1 MNSEGTWT
9 PGDSNRLD
17 ALTLSRKEGWAAF
30 AEAEPRIQPEPLPRG
45 EYAAL
50 GERAKAEYD
59 RARRIWHANL
69 GPLRTPQLAEL
80 HEDLWDILD
89 SNQQDGDQAK
99 GAVAVDA
106 FPGLGKTTAV
116 LAFARDFHCR
126 EIAEG
131 GAFTAG
137 GHERLPV
144 CRVGLT
150 GNTGMK
156 DFNRAM
162 LEFFGHPGRT
172 TGTTAQF
179 AQRALDCVLS
189 CDVKLL
195 IVDDLHFL
203 RWRAAGGVEVSNHFK
218 YVANEFP
225 VTLLFVG
232 VGLAKRG
239 LFSEGESYDNAVL
252 AQTGRRTTRLDMG
265 SFELATD
272 QGRDQWRRLLL
283 ALEKR
288 LVLRGT
294 YRGMLADDLFDYLFI
309 RSSGHIG
316 SLMTLINRGCQRAVR
331 TGAERLDE
339 ELLSRVKIDQAAHLA
354 QDDVRNLL
362 KGQRSRRTR
371 QKAARR

>member
-1 MNSEGTWT
+1 MRTS
-9 PGDSNRLD
+9 
-17 ALTLSRKEGWAAF
+17 
-30 AEAEPRIQPEPLPRG
+30 
-45 EYAAL
+45 
-50 GERAKAEYD
+50 
-59 RARRIWHANL
+59 ARC
-69 GPLRTPQLAEL
+69 TPQLAEL

-106 FPGLGKTTAV
+106 FPGLGKTAAV
-116 LAFARDFHCR
+116 LAFARDFHRR
-126 EIAEG
+126 EIDEG

-283 ALEKR
+283 GLEKR
-288 LVLRGT
+288 LVLHGT
-294 YRGMLADDLFDYLFI
+294 YRGMLADDLSDYLFI

-331 TGAERLDE
+331 TGTERLDE
-339 ELLSRVKIDQAAHLA
+339 ELLNRVKIDQAAHLA

-371 QKAARR
+371 RTAARR

>member
-30 AEAEPRIQPEPLPRG
+30 AEAVPRTQPELLPRS
-45 EYAAL
+45 EYMAL

-59 RARRIWHANL
+59 QARRIWHANL

-116 LAFARDFHCR
+116 LAFARDFHRR

-131 GAFTAG
+131 GAFTTG

-272 QGRDQWRRLLL
+272 QGRSQWRRLLL

-288 LVLRGT
+288 LVLHGT

-316 SLMTLINRGCQRAVR
+316 SLMTLVNRGCQRAIR
-331 TGAERLDE
+331 TGVERLDE

-362 KGQRSRRTR
+362 KGQRARRNR
-371 QKAARR
+371 QKAGRR